1 MQAISSK
8 AGKFVRRCISLY
20 SRGQWR
26 PFWILCGL
34 CLLVLAACSGGVT
47 GSGVSSTP
55 RPAARQV
62 LVFPNVG
69 IQDLDTLDPA
79 QASDENSELAFTMIY
94 SGLVRQNQDLAV
106 VPDQATWTIS
116 ADRKVYTFS
125 LKPGLMFSD
134 GTPIT
139 ASSYVYSLSRA
150 LSPTLQFN
158 GAMLLLGDIVGADQ
172 VSAGKATTLSG
183 VKALN
188 ATTLQITLSKP
199 TDYFLQALANPLAFV
214 VNQKVIE
221 QYGAEDWSD
230 EVAGHGVGSGPF
242 MVKEWQHN
250 TKIVL
255 IPNPHYYGSHPRL
268 NEVDMIFVVDAHTAF
283 QAFQG
288 GQYSFVW
295 NIIPTDLNAARGL
308 AGFTSRS
315 LLETDALFFNVQMP
329 PFDQPAVRQ
338 AFAYATD
345 KNMLAQTVLNNSAI
359 PAPTIIPAGMPG
371 YQPALTILAYSRTQA
386 LNTLHK
392 AYPDVTQVP
401 PVTFSYPSSL
411 VSSTLAQALQRMWQT
426 ALGIQI
432 KLVSVETNAYDI
444 EMQNHQVQLGFEQW
458 EADFPDP
465 YDILGLNLL
474 SSAPGN
480 VGLWSNGQFDDF
492 VKQAEQTSGAARL
505 ALYAQAE
512 QVAITDVGLLPLD
525 HQTLAAVIPPTV
537 HGVSLSHMGLYF
549 GDWSGVYISQR

>member
-8 AGKFVRRCISLY
+8 AGQFVRRFLSLY
-20 SRGQWR
+20 PLCLCR
-26 PFWILCGL
+26 PLWTLFGL
-34 CLLVLAACSGGVT
+34 CLLVACSGNAT
-47 GSGVSSTP
+47 GSGASSTP

-79 QASDENSELAFTMIY
+79 QAADENSDLAFTMIY

-125 LKPGLMFSD
+125 LKPGLAFSD

-139 ASSYVYSLSRA
+139 AASYVYSLSRA
-150 LSPTLQFN
+150 LSPALQAN

-172 VSAGKATTLSG
+172 VSTGKAKTLSG

-188 ATTLQITLSKP
+188 ASTLQITLSKP

-214 VNQKVIE
+214 VNQKMIE

-230 EVAGHGVGSGPF
+230 AAAGHGVGSGPF

-255 IPNPHYYGSHPRL
+255 VPNPHYYGPHPRL

-308 AGFTSRS
+308 AGFTSQS
-315 LLETDALFFNVQMP
+315 LLETDALFFNAQMP
-329 PFDQPAVRQ
+329 PFDQPAVTSL
-338 AFAYATD
+338 AF
-345 KNMLAQTVLNNSAI
+345 
-359 PAPTIIPAGMPG
+359 
-371 YQPALTILAYSRTQA
+371 SRTQA
-386 LNTLHK
+386 LNTLHT
-392 AYPDVTQVP
+392 AYPDVTQIP

-432 KLVSVETNAYDI
+432 KLVSVETNAYNI

-525 HQTLAAVIPPTV
+525 HQALAAVIPPTV